1 MYKTLFLTATL
12 VMAPS
17 MYLKGCPSDN
27 DWDDVE
33 DSVDNCVDLYNPTQ
47 ADEDGDGIGDACDE
61 DTPYHR
67 GAEVGG
73 CYFSYWPP
81 LHGVN
86 WEDRPTLIEQGDL
99 DPTELRVSIDWTA
112 SDSDWIETGPGTTNG
127 EGVWFDIRD
136 EHNPYYFTRTVVEAT
151 GQDTDG
157 DHLMDTL
164 DGTYIMFVCESDS
177 SEYCEIYANEGY
189 WDVFQEG
196 TFHAVRVDNLECA
209 RL

>member
-1 MYKTLFLTATL
+1 M
-12 VMAPS
+12 
-17 MYLKGCPSDN
+17 
-27 DWDDVE
+27 
-33 DSVDNCVDLYNPTQ
+33 
-47 ADEDGDGIGDACDE
+47 
-61 DTPYHR
+61 
-67 GAEVGG
+67 
-73 CYFSYWPP
+73 
-81 LHGVN
+81 
-86 WEDRPTLIEQGDL
+86 
-99 DPTELRVSIDWTA
+99 
-112 SDSDWIETGPGTTNG
+112 
-127 EGVWFDIRD
+127 
-136 EHNPYYFTRTVVEAT
+136 EAT